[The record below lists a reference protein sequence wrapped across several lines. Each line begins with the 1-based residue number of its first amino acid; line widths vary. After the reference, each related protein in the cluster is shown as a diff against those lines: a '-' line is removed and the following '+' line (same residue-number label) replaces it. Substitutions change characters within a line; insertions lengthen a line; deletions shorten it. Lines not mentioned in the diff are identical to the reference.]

1 MNCYWSVYGYVEQLA
16 DDEIHLSALA
26 YTPTLATPTMPS
38 LSHFPCL
45 TMYFDYFYITK
56 LVLYIYIYI
65 CSYILFFSTE
75 RVILSCPATYAAV
88 HSTQIIDFSLLFSRK
103 SHPVLSR
110 YWTIVMV
117 TTVYMLAQRRLS
129 FPSFRLVHIF
139 LIICSHAQLSSIY
152 ASSKEVS
159 SSISVSCCLIRVHVY
174 PSNYY

>member
-1 MNCYWSVYGYVEQLA
+1 MEQLA

-56 LVLYIYIYI
+56 LVLYISI

-159 SSISVSCCLIRVHVY
+159 QQY
-174 PSNYY
+174 